1 MIPFA
6 KPESAPAPG
15 GAGSLWRRW
24 LHRSVA
30 AAVALPAMA
39 FAAVALID
47 PYDTGRP
54 VPLGLRGTP
63 ADSPRFAHVARA
75 RDPKYQAAILG
86 NSHVQLLSPRRLRQA
101 TGLETV
107 SLTVPG
113 SGVREKEALLAWFMR
128 HRREAPAL
136 LVVGVDE
143 FECHPGETLL
153 QTNPFPFWLYDV
165 ADGAY
170 LGGLFNTRSIGSA
183 AERVALA
190 VRGRLAPPDDGYWD
204 YEAGRTWT
212 RPALGT
218 NRTAGGTPRVPE
230 RFPGV
235 ERLGQALSS
244 LPAATRVV
252 LVRPPVHDTLRP
264 APGTAAAR
272 ADMAC
277 RDALMALAARR
288 GRTILLD
295 YRDDDPTWADPEH
308 FWDDSHYRRPVAER
322 IERDIAR
329 VALGPV

>member
-1 MIPFA
+1 MVPIA
-6 KPESAPAPG
+6 EPESAPAQG
-15 GAGSLWRRW
+15 GSGSLWRRW
-24 LHRSVA
+24 LGRSIA
-30 AAVALPAMA
+30 AALALPVVA

-75 RDPKYQAAILG
+75 RDPKYQAAIFG
-86 NSHVQLLSPRRLRQA
+86 NSHVQLLSPGRLRQA

-143 FECHPGETLL
+143 FECHPGEALL

-165 ADGAY
+165 ANAPY
-170 LGGLFNTRSIGSA
+170 LRGLFNTRSIGSA
-183 AERVALA
+183 AERLTLA
-190 VRGRLAPPDDGYWD
+190 ARGRLAPPDDGYWD

-212 RPALGT
+212 RPVLGAT
-218 NRTAGGTPRVPE
+218 RSAAGLQPIPE
-230 RFPGV
+230 RFRGI
-235 ERLGQALSS
+235 ERLGQALSG
-244 LPAATRVV
+244 LPASTRVV
-252 LVRPPVHDTLRP
+252 LVRPPVHDTIRP
-264 APGTAAAR
+264 VPGTAAAR
-272 ADMAC
+272 ADVAC
-277 RDALMALAARR
+277 RDALRALAARR
-288 GRTILLD
+288 GRTVLLD
-295 YRDDDPTWADPEH
+295 YRDDDPAWADPDH

-329 VALGPV
+329 AALGPV